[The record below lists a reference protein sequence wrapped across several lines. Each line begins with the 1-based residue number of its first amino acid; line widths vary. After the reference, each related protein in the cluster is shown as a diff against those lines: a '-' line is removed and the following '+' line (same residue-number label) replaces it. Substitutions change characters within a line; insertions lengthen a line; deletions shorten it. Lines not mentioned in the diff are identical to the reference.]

1 MQLTILTALH
11 KALGLV
17 GTTIQKVAQLTKPQL
32 KFFVW
37 LIKRWWM
44 LPVRYNFLTLSR
56 YGGYSDRAI
65 RNQLTKPLPF
75 IELFDA
81 LYGPLQQKECILA
94 FDPTFIPKSGKQT
107 PDVYK
112 FWNGSHQRAEKG
124 LEAGVLAIIDVDD
137 RMAYHIEATQT
148 EVKAADPVQTPAAA
162 EEEEDGSKGIMEQYA
177 KMITSHPAMLQSYS
191 SVVVVDGYFMKK
203 GFMEAMT
210 TAGFQVVTK
219 GRKDASLKYL
229 YHGKQSGVG
238 HPRWYSGKVNL
249 NRIDKRRWKQC
260 YQDEQITAYEV
271 VVYSVSLKCKVKA
284 VYVVSAKEK
293 GYDLLISTDVIMA
306 GEKVL
311 QYYRLRFQI
320 EFLIRDAKTYA
331 GLEQCQARSKD
342 KLYNHWNMALFSVSL
357 VRWQWWAQLP
367 DNQKQDTPFSMRT
380 IKTCCLNQYMAET
393 IFSILGL
400 DMSSK
405 KVKRLFNQ
413 CLNIGNIAA

>member
-1 MQLTILTALH
+1 MRITITTALH
-11 KALGLV
+11 KAIDLA
-17 GTTIQKVAQLTKPQL
+17 GTTIQQLSLLTKPQF

-65 RNQLTKPLPF
+65 RQQFAKPLPF
-75 IELFDA
+75 VELFDA
-81 LYGPLQQKECILA
+81 LYRPLQQKECILA
-94 FDPTFIPKSGKQT
+94 FDPTFVPKSGKQT
-107 PDVYK
+107 PGLYQ
-112 FWNGSHQRAEKG
+112 FWNGSDRRAQKG
-124 LEAGVLAIIDVDD
+124 LEAGVLALIDVEDH
-137 RMAYHIEATQT
+137 MAYHIAATQT
-148 EVKAADPVQTPAAA
+148 EIVAVDADTPPAADD
-162 EEEEDGSKGIMEQYA
+162 EHKGTMEQYA
-177 KMITSHPAMLQSYS
+177 QMITSHTAMLQSYS

-203 GFMEAMT
+203 GFLEAMT
-210 TAGFQVVTK
+210 TEGFQVVTK
-219 GRKDASLKYL
+219 GRRDADLKYL

-260 YQDEQITAYEV
+260 YKDEQITAYEV
-271 VVYSVSLKCKVKA
+271 VVYRVSLKCKVKA
-284 VYVVSAKEK
+284 VYVVSEKQK
-293 GYDLLISTDVIMA
+293 GYDLLISTDVTMA
-306 GEKVL
+306 GDKVL
-311 QYYRLRFQI
+311 QYYHLRFQI
-320 EFLIRDAKTYA
+320 EFLIRDAKQYA

-357 VRWQWWAQLP
+357 ARWQWWAKLP
-367 DNQKQDTPFSMRT
+367 EDQKQDTPFSMRAV
-380 IKTCCLNQYMAET
+380 KSACLNQYMAET

-405 KVKRLFNQ
+405 KVKILFNQ

>member
-1 MQLTILTALH
+1 MQLTIHTALH
-11 KALGLV
+11 KAIVLV
-17 GTTIQKVAQLTKPQL
+17 GTTIQQLSLLTKPRF

-37 LIKRWWM
+37 LIQRWWM

-65 RNQLTKPLPF
+65 REQFSKPLPF
-75 IELFDA
+75 VELFDG
-81 LYGPLQQKECILA
+81 LYRPLQQKECILA
-94 FDPTFIPKSGKQT
+94 FDPTFVPKSGKQT
-107 PDVYK
+107 PGLYQ

-124 LEAGVLAIIDVDD
+124 LEAGVLVLIDVEDH
-137 RMAYHIEATQT
+137 MAYHIEATQT
-148 EVKAADPVQTPAAA
+148 EVGAADEQN
-162 EEEEDGSKGIMEQYA
+162 KGTMEQYA
-177 KMITSHPAMLQSYS
+177 QMITSHTALLQSYS

-203 GFMEAMT
+203 GFLEALT
-210 TAGFQVVTK
+210 TEGFQVVTK
-219 GRKDASLKYL
+219 GRRDADLKYL

-249 NRIDKRRWKQC
+249 QHIDKRRWKQC
-260 YQDEQITAYEV
+260 YKDEEITAYEV

-284 VYVVSAKEK
+284 VYVLSAKEK
-293 GYDLLISTDVIMA
+293 GYDLLISTDVTMA
-306 GEKVL
+306 GDKVL

-320 EFLIRDAKTYA
+320 EFLIRDAKQYA
-331 GLEQCQARSKD
+331 GLEQCQARSQD

-357 VRWQWWAQLP
+357 ARWQWWAELP
-367 DNQKQDTPFSMRT
+367 QDQKQDTPFSMRAV
-380 IKTCCLNQYMAET
+380 KTACLNQYMAKT

>member
-11 KALGLV
+11 KALDLV
-17 GTTIQKVAQLTKPQL
+17 GTTIQKVTKITKPQL

-37 LIKRWWM
+37 LLERWWM

-56 YGGYSDRAI
+56 YGGYSDRTI
-65 RNQLTKPLPF
+65 REQFAKPLPF
-75 IELFDA
+75 VELFDA
-81 LYGPLQQKECILA
+81 LYRPLQQKECIVA
-94 FDPTFIPKSGKQT
+94 FDPTFIPRSGKHT
-107 PDVYK
+107 PGVYK

-124 LEAGVLAIIDVDD
+124 LEAGVMALIDVEDH
-137 RMAYHIEATQT
+137 MAYHIEATQT
-148 EVKAADPVQTPAAA
+148 EVKTAQPAPEGVAA
-162 EEEEDGSKGIMEQYA
+162 EEQGNKGTMEQYA
-177 KMITSHPAMLQSYS
+177 HMITSHTTMLQQYS
-191 SVVVVDGYFMKK
+191 TVVVVDGYFMKQ
-203 GFMEAMT
+203 GFIDALT

-219 GRKDASLKYL
+219 GRRDASLKYL

-249 NRIDKRRWKQC
+249 QKIDKRRWKQC
-260 YQDEQITAYEV
+260 YQEEQITAYEV

-293 GYDLLISTDVIMA
+293 GYDLLISTDVTMA

-357 VRWQWWAQLP
+357 ARWQWWAQLP
-367 DNQKQDTPFSMRT
+367 EDQKQDTPFSMHSV
-380 IKTCCLNQYMAET
+380 KTCCLNQYMAET

-400 DMSSK
+400 DMSSN
-405 KVKRLFNQ
+405 KVKALFNQ

>member
-11 KALGLV
+11 KALDLV
-17 GTTIQKVAQLTKPQL
+17 GTTIQKVTQLTKPRL

-65 RNQLTKPLPF
+65 REQLAKPLPF
-75 IELFDA
+75 MELFDA
-81 LYGPLQQKECILA
+81 LYRPLQQKECILA
-94 FDPTFIPKSGKQT
+94 FDPTFVPKSGKQT
-107 PDVYK
+107 PGLYQ

-148 EVKAADPVQTPAAA
+148 EVVAA
-162 EEEEDGSKGIMEQYA
+162 EPDADGNKGTMEQYA
-177 KMITSHPAMLQSYS
+177 QMITPHTALLQSYS

-203 GFMEAMT
+203 GFIEALT
-210 TAGFQVVTK
+210 TEGFQVVTK
-219 GRKDASLKYL
+219 GRRDASLKYL

-260 YQDEQITAYEV
+260 YQDGEITAYEV

-284 VYVVSAKEK
+284 VYVVSEKEK
-293 GYDLLISTDVIMA
+293 SYDLLISTDVTMA
-306 GEKVL
+306 GDKVL

-320 EFLIRDAKTYA
+320 EFLIRDAKQYA

-357 VRWQWWAQLP
+357 ARWQWWAQLP
-367 DNQKQDTPFSMRT
+367 DNQKQDTPFSMRAV
-380 IKTCCLNQYMAET
+380 KTCCLNQYMAET

-400 DMSSK
+400 DMSSN
-405 KVKRLFNQ
+405 KVKKLFNQ
-413 CLNIGNIAA
+413 CLKIGSMAA

>member
-1 MQLTILTALH
+1 MQTTIFTALH
-11 KALGLV
+11 KALDLV
-17 GTTIQKVAQLTKPQL
+17 GTTIQKVTKITKPQF

-37 LIKRWWM
+37 LLERWWM

-56 YGGYSDRAI
+56 YGGYSDRTI
-65 RNQLTKPLPF
+65 REQFAKPLPF
-75 IELFDA
+75 VELFDA
-81 LYGPLQQKECILA
+81 LYRPLQQKECILA
-94 FDPTFIPKSGKQT
+94 FDPTFVPKSGKHT
-107 PDVYK
+107 AGVYK
-112 FWNGSHQRAEKG
+112 FWNGAHQRAEKG
-124 LEAGVLAIIDVDD
+124 LEAGVLSLVDVGDH
-137 RMAYHIEATQT
+137 MAYHIEAIQTQPVVVDT
-148 EVKAADPVQTPAAA
+148 AATD
-162 EEEEDGSKGIMEQYA
+162 EHKGIMDQYA
-177 KMITSHPAMLQSYS
+177 TMITTHTAMLQQYS
-191 SVVVVDGYFMKK
+191 TVVVADGYFMKQ
-203 GFMEAMT
+203 GFIDALT
-210 TAGFQVVTK
+210 TEGFQVVTK
-219 GRKDASLKYL
+219 GRRDASLKYL

-260 YQDEQITAYEV
+260 YQDEEITAYEV
-271 VVYSVSLKCKVKA
+271 VVYSVSLKRKVKA

-293 GYDLLISTDVIMA
+293 GYDLLISTDVTMA

-320 EFLIRDAKTYA
+320 EFLIRDAKQYA
-331 GLEQCQARSKD
+331 GLEQCQARSHD

-357 VRWQWWAQLP
+357 ARWQWWAKLP
-367 DNQKQDTPFSMRT
+367 EDQKQDTPFSMRAV
-380 IKTCCLNQYMAET
+380 KTSCLNQYMAET

>member
-1 MQLTILTALH
+1 MQLTIHTALH
-11 KALGLV
+11 KAIVLV
-17 GTTIQKVAQLTKPQL
+17 GTTIQQLSLLTKPRF

-37 LIKRWWM
+37 LIQRWWM

-65 RNQLTKPLPF
+65 REQFSKPLPF
-75 IELFDA
+75 VELFDG
-81 LYGPLQQKECILA
+81 LYRPLQQKECILA
-94 FDPTFIPKSGKQT
+94 FDPTFVPKSGKQT
-107 PDVYK
+107 PGLYQ

-124 LEAGVLAIIDVDD
+124 LEAGVLVLIDVEDH
-137 RMAYHIEATQT
+137 MAYHIEATQT
-148 EVKAADPVQTPAAA
+148 EVGAADEQN
-162 EEEEDGSKGIMEQYA
+162 KGTMEQYA
-177 KMITSHPAMLQSYS
+177 QMITSHTALLQSYS

-203 GFMEAMT
+203 GFLEALT
-210 TAGFQVVTK
+210 TEGFQVVTK
-219 GRKDASLKYL
+219 GRRDADLKYL

-249 NRIDKRRWKQC
+249 QHIDKRRWKQC
-260 YQDEQITAYEV
+260 YQDEEITAYEV

-284 VYVVSAKEK
+284 VYVLSAKEK
-293 GYDLLISTDVIMA
+293 GYDLLISTDVTMA
-306 GEKVL
+306 GDKVL

-320 EFLIRDAKTYA
+320 EFLIRDAKQYA
-331 GLEQCQARSKD
+331 GLEQCQARSQD

-357 VRWQWWAQLP
+357 ARWQWWAELP
-367 DNQKQDTPFSMRT
+367 QDQKQDTPFSMRAV
-380 IKTCCLNQYMAET
+380 KTACLNQYMAKT

>member
-11 KALGLV
+11 KALDLV
-17 GTTIQKVAQLTKPQL
+17 GTTIQKVTQLTKPQL

-65 RNQLTKPLPF
+65 REQLAKPLPF
-75 IELFDA
+75 MELFDA
-81 LYGPLQQKECILA
+81 LYRPLQQKECILA
-94 FDPTFIPKSGKQT
+94 FDPSFVPKSGKQT
-107 PDVYK
+107 PGLYQ

-124 LEAGVLAIIDVDD
+124 LEAGVLALIDVGN

-148 EVKAADPVQTPAAA
+148 EVVAAEPGAAAAD
-162 EEEEDGSKGIMEQYA
+162 GNKGTMEQYA
-177 KMITSHPAMLQSYS
+177 QMITTHTAMLQSYS

-203 GFMEAMT
+203 GFIEALT
-210 TAGFQVVTK
+210 TEGFQVVTK
-219 GRKDASLKYL
+219 GRRDAALKYL
-229 YHGKQSGVG
+229 YYGKQSGVG
-238 HPRWYSGKVNL
+238 HPRWYSGKVNF

-260 YQDEQITAYEV
+260 YKDEEITAYEV

-284 VYVVSAKEK
+284 VYVVSEKEK
-293 GYDLLISTDVIMA
+293 GYDLLISTDVTLA
-306 GEKVL
+306 GDKVL
-311 QYYRLRFQI
+311 QYYHLRFHI
-320 EFLIRDAKTYA
+320 EFLIRDAKQYA
-331 GLEQCQARSKD
+331 GLEQCQARSHD

-357 VRWQWWAQLP
+357 ARWQWWAQLP
-367 DNQKQDTPFSMRT
+367 EDQKQDTPFSMRAV
-380 IKTCCLNQYMAET
+380 KTCCLNQYMAET

-400 DMSSK
+400 DMSSN
-405 KVKRLFNQ
+405 KVKALFNQ

>member
-1 MQLTILTALH
+1 MQITILTALH
-11 KALGLV
+11 KALDLV
-17 GTTIQKVAQLTKPQL
+17 GTTIQKVTQLTKPQFR
-32 KFFVW
+32 FFVW
-37 LIKRWWM
+37 LLERWWM

-65 RNQLTKPLPF
+65 REQLAKPLPF
-75 IELFDA
+75 MELFDG
-81 LYGPLQQKECILA
+81 LYRPVQQKECILA
-94 FDPTFIPKSGKQT
+94 FDPTFVPKSGKQT
-107 PDVYK
+107 PGLYQ
-112 FWNGSHQRAEKG
+112 FYNGSNQRAEKG
-124 LEAGVLAIIDVDD
+124 LEAGVLALIDVDD

-148 EVKAADPVQTPAAA
+148 EVVASDPGGSAAD
-162 EEEEDGSKGIMEQYA
+162 GNKGTMEQYA
-177 KMITSHPAMLQSYS
+177 RMITTHTAMLQPYS

-203 GFMEAMT
+203 GFIEALT
-210 TAGFQVVTK
+210 TKGFQVVTK
-219 GRKDASLKYL
+219 GRRDASLKYL

-249 NRIDKRRWKQC
+249 ARIDKRRWKQC
-260 YQDEQITAYEV
+260 YKDEDITAYEA

-284 VYVVSAKEK
+284 VYVVSEKEK
-293 GYDLLISTDVIMA
+293 GYDLLISTDVTMA

-311 QYYRLRFQI
+311 QYYHLRFQI
-320 EFLIRDAKTYA
+320 EFLIRDAKQYA

-357 VRWQWWAQLP
+357 ARWQWWAQLP
-367 DNQKQDTPFSMRT
+367 KDQKQDTPFSMRSV
-380 IKTCCLNQYMAET
+380 KTAGLNQYMAET

-405 KVKRLFNQ
+405 KVKKLFNQ